1 MLLMRTPTVPTDRDI
16 RELRGAIDPR
26 LGKILIGMNGDIHA
40 LRQAI
45 GTLAGICQ
53 ELAAALNVH
62 NAKLAQVVASKAN
75 PHAENLRKMSME
87 VSSDPSVTGEID
99 EK

>member
-1 MLLMRTPTVPTDRDI
+1 MPTDRDI
-16 RELRGAIDPR
+16 RELRGSIDPR
-26 LGKILIGMNGDIHA
+26 LGRILIEMNGDIHA

-53 ELAAALNVH
+53 ELAAALKMH
-62 NAKLAQVVASKAN
+62 NSQLEKVRKQAN
-75 PHAENLRKMSME
+75 PHAERLQRMGME

-99 EK
+99 DK